1 MSFPSDYMRSAA
13 TTAQSVNVLVG
24 RVRRWMVVEGSLALI
39 WATYGLLASN
49 GVFLSYW
56 SVIQLAGL
64 PHSTTAW
71 INGVHLFLNWSLTF
85 PIGIVFDKR
94 GSNILLFV
102 GSAFY
107 LAGIFGMAE
116 SSRFWQFLV
125 TYGIL
130 GGAGSAILSTVAIN
144 VLGHW
149 FDKRKGLAT
158 GIVILGGS
166 LGGVV
171 FPLALRPMFDE
182 IGWSWSIRAL
192 GFFIT
197 ILVGLGLSTV
207 RSQTPAINA
216 QSVAIRAVLRPTFL
230 LATLGIG
237 AFDFV
242 LFGALGLLPEFGE
255 SLNLTKATG
264 YLLVAIVNACSAVG
278 RITAGMLAD
287 VIGPFNAIIY
297 VMLVGLIS
305 MLALWLQSS
314 YNVVLLYLFA
324 VLFGLS
330 SGGALSLEPLC
341 IGELCHASHF
351 GQYYGT
357 CFLFVAAITLICVPA
372 GSTILQSL
380 GQLGFVLTFSGVMSI
395 ALAAFVAARWFLLD
409 LNWRWGTIV

>member
-1 MSFPSDYMRSAA
+1 MSSPSNGMRSVAS
-13 TTAQSVNVLVG
+13 TAQSVDVHVG
-24 RVRRWMVVEGSLALI
+24 PVRRWMIVGGSTALV

-49 GVFLSYW
+49 GIFLSYW
-56 SVIQLAGL
+56 SANQLAGL
-64 PHSTTAW
+64 PNSTTAW
-71 INGVHLFLNWSLTF
+71 INRVHLFLNWSLTF
-85 PIGIVFDKR
+85 PIGIIFDKR
-94 GSNILLFV
+94 GSNMLLLV

-116 SSRFWQFLV
+116 SSRFWQFMI

-130 GGAGSAILSTVAIN
+130 GGAGSAILSTVAIS

-171 FPLALRPMFDE
+171 FPLALRPMFEE

-197 ILVGLGLSTV
+197 ILITLALFTV
-207 RSQTPAINA
+207 RSRAPAIHT
-216 QSVAIRAVLRPTFL
+216 QPVAIRAVLRPTFL

-255 SLNLTKATG
+255 SLKLTEATG
-264 YLLVAIVNACSAVG
+264 YLLIAIVNACSAVG
-278 RITAGMLAD
+278 RIGAGMLAD
-287 VIGPFNAIIY
+287 FIGPFNAIIS
-297 VMLVGLIS
+297 VMLLGLIS
-305 MLALWLQSS
+305 MLAFWLQSS
-314 YNVVLLYLFA
+314 YSMVLLYLFA
-324 VLFGLS
+324 VLFGLG

-341 IGELCHASHF
+341 IGQLCHASHF

-357 CFLFVAAITLICVPA
+357 CFLFVAAVTLVCVPA
-372 GSTILQSL
+372 GSTLLQSL
-380 GQLGFVLTFSGVMSI
+380 GQLGFVLTFSGVMFI
-395 ALAAFVAARWFLLD
+395 ALAAFVGARWILLD
-409 LNWRWGTIV
+409 FNWRWFTNV